1 MDEIKNKVILL
12 SSEGCSG
19 EDTELGFAILATL
32 LDALKNR
39 EDRPRAIIF
48 WNTAVKLL
56 SEKSCL
62 SRHLK
67 KLEEEGVA
75 ILAGRLCINELELAD
90 KLVVGRPA
98 TMDEILDV
106 ILHNEVIS
114 L

>member
-1 MDEIKNKVILL
+1 MDEVKGKVILL
-12 SSEGCSG
+12 SSESCSG

-32 LDALKNR
+32 LDTLKSR
-39 EDRPRAIIF
+39 EDKPKAVIF

-56 SEKSCL
+56 SEGSCL
-62 SRHLK
+62 SKHLK

-75 ILAGRLCINELELAD
+75 ILAGRLCVNELELAD
-90 KLVVGRPA
+90 KLVVGRLA
-98 TMDEILDV
+98 TMDEILDI